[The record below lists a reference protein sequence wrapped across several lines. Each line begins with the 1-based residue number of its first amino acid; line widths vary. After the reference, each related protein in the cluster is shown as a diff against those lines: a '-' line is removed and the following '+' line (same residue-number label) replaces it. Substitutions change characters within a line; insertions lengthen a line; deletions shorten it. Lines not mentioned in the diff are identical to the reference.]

1 MDLPKKNP
9 YTTTIRKTNKKDV
22 VVTKYNESDNLEVV
36 QNQIQDNLSP
46 IKNELNYNQLNKSPL
61 QHIDNEEYNY
71 DVEKVLNINTSV
83 EEEDLEKYR
92 HELDVM
98 INEFRHSAS
107 NTLINIKKSIKNKYT
122 TLLQREKNI
131 FDNIIRTK
139 ERERASFEEKNIKL
153 TEETTKAVN
162 RYNKMTD

>member
-1 MDLPKKNP
+1 
-9 YTTTIRKTNKKDV
+9 
-22 VVTKYNESDNLEVV
+22 
-36 QNQIQDNLSP
+36 
-46 IKNELNYNQLNKSPL
+46 
-61 QHIDNEEYNY
+61 
-71 DVEKVLNINTSV
+71 
-83 EEEDLEKYR
+83 
-92 HELDVM
+92 M